1 MAEGDFVHGEY
12 QPTARIV
19 VVARA
24 LARVGTGGDLR
35 DLHLLAALRRVGTV
49 EVFVAGSLTASARA
63 AASDHFGVPVHG
75 GRSTNHRWPATVL
88 RYLTRRDL
96 PARAARTNHSADLEE
111 LRPLVETASVVV
123 CWHAA
128 AYLAVHRV
136 VSAPIITDFDDFQSE
151 LIAQRRELDA
161 TEPAHPRP
169 LRPQW
174 KFVLQWA
181 LGPYLR
187 IEQARWRRAER
198 AALAGSRMALVCSDA
213 DRSLAYAADNV
224 HVVGNGFDTPCE
236 VVDHR
241 SVGHPPTL
249 TFWGLMSYPPN
260 RDGALWFLTNVWPIV
275 KQQLPAARLRIIGS
289 GSEQLGIS
297 TGNDVEVHGFVDD
310 LSPWLTASDVAIV
323 PLRMGGG
330 TRIKIVEAWAN
341 GLPVVSTTIG
351 AHGLR
356 LDGSNDLLIA
366 DTATEFADAVV
377 RALEDTGLRDRMIDA
392 GIERARSL
400 DWQTVE
406 QRVEELVRAVLAP
419 DATSSS
425 RSASAASASTGD
437 PSAFTADGQTD
448 VRDRP

>member
-1 MAEGDFVHGEY
+1 
-12 QPTARIV
+12 
-19 VVARA
+19 
-24 LARVGTGGDLR
+24 VGTGGDLR

-49 EVFVAGSLTASARA
+49 EVFVTGQLTASARA
-63 AASDHFGVPVHG
+63 AAADHFGIPVHG
-75 GRSTNHRWPATVL
+75 GRSTNHRWPATIL

-96 PARAARTNHSADLEE
+96 PARAARTNHAADLEA
-111 LRPLVETASVVV
+111 LRPFVEAASLVV

-151 LIAQRRELDA
+151 LIAQRRELHDA
-161 TEPAHPRP
+161 EPARL
-169 LRPQW
+169 LRQRW
-174 KFVLQWA
+174 QFTRRLVLR
-181 LGPYLR
+181 PYLR
-187 IEQARWRRAER
+187 VEQARWRRAER

-213 DRSLAYAADNV
+213 DRLLANAADNV
-224 HVVGNGFDTPCE
+224 HVVGNGVDTPGE

-241 SVGHPPTL
+241 CVGHPPTL

-260 RDGALWFLTNVWPIV
+260 RDGARWFITTVWPVV

-289 GSEQLGIS
+289 GSEQLGFVS
-297 TGNDVEVHGFVDD
+297 DDEVEVHGFVDD
-310 LSPWLTASDVAIV
+310 LAPWLAASDVAIV

-330 TRIKIVEAWAN
+330 TRIKIIEAWAS

-366 DTATEFADAVV
+366 DTAKEFADAVV
-377 RALEDTGLRDRMIDA
+377 RLLGDTGLRGRMIDA
-392 GIERARSL
+392 GVERARLL

-406 QRVEELVRAVLAP
+406 QRVEELMRAVLTP
-419 DATSSS
+419 NATSCSQS
-425 RSASAASASTGD
+425 PSAACASTGD
-437 PSAFTADGQTD
+437 PSAFIADGQT
-448 VRDRP
+448 P